1 MKKILLL
8 FTLIILLHSA
18 SFSQDGLF
26 QFSKSYFRSDPFAGN
41 FSGFVKHLINDP
53 AILNKQL
60 VHRTDTSLFYFFG
73 TYTNYNP
80 FFFKPKRIEVRLQE
94 SPIHYADSL
103 PTDTILVYQLT
114 AYAEPGD
121 VGKQEV
127 KKEFEKIHR
136 QINKKFYSS
145 NNMDLKT
152 GTTIT
157 GGAHNYFVGY
167 ASLAPVS
174 VLWATLD
181 DTNEPVLNIILR
193 MKSSNNRAV
202 LATSLDNP

>member
-8 FTLIILLHSA
+8 FFLIIAFHRE

-26 QFSKSYFRSDPFAGN
+26 QFSKNYFRSDPFAGN
-41 FSGFVKHLINDP
+41 FSDFIKHLLNDP
-53 AILNKQL
+53 AIGNKQML
-60 VHRTDTSLFYFFG
+60 HKTDTSLFYFFG
-73 TYTNYNP
+73 TYKNHNP
-80 FFFKPKRIEVRLQE
+80 FFFKPRQIEVRLQE
-94 SPIHYADSL
+94 SPIQYADSL

-136 QINKKFYSS
+136 QINKKFYTS
-145 NNMDLKT
+145 NNKDLKT
-152 GTTIT
+152 GTTVT
-157 GGAHNYFVGY
+157 GGVHNYFVGF

-174 VLWATLD
+174 VVWARLNG
-181 DTNEPVLNIILR
+181 TNESVLNIILG
-193 MKSSNNRAV
+193 MKTSNNQAV
-202 LATSLDNP
+202 LATSLYNP